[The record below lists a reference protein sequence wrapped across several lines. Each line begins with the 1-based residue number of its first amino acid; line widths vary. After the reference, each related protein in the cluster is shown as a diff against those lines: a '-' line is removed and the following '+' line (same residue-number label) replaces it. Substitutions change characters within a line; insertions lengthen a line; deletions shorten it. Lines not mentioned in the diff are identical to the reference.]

1 MNGVTSEQHQR
12 QRQQKKSGG
21 EKANSIWYVKNDRKL
36 IRCVEFM
43 WMWDNNLYSIWLLHT
58 HQFACTHKPNKP
70 KPNKKSIYDHWI
82 VLNWFW
88 LKKSDSSDLFIVDSF
103 FPRSLCRA
111 LWVLTTSKL
120 NALISSRFFVTGTI
134 DMFSCDIKNGWK
146 KQRNKKRANQTM
158 AKVYL

>member
-21 EKANSIWYVKNDRKL
+21 EKTNSIWYVKNDRKL
-36 IRCVEFM
+36 IRCVEYM

-58 HQFACTHKPNKP
+58 HQFACTHKPNKTQQKINLWP
-70 KPNKKSIYDHWI
+70 
-82 VLNWFW
+82 LNSFKLILTEKIGFQWSVYCWQF
-88 LKKSDSSDLFIVDSF
+88 F

-120 NALISSRFFVTGTI
+120 NALISSPFFVTGTI
-134 DMFSCDIKNGWK
+134 DMFSCDIKKRLK
-146 KQRNKKRANQTM
+146 KT
-158 AKVYL
+158 AK